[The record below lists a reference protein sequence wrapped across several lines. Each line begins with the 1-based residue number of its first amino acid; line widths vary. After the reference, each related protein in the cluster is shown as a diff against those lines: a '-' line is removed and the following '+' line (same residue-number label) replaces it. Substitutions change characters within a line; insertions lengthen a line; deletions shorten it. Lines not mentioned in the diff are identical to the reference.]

1 MENRTSDTGAL
12 SSAAGAL
19 SAFSEGMADA
29 VEKVEPSVVQVHG
42 RRRRPASGV
51 VYTTGRV
58 LTASHVLER
67 EEDLSVVDHD
77 GRTLEA
83 RFLGRD
89 PSSDLAVLEV
99 PELGDGAAAE
109 QAAGGV
115 RVGQISL
122 AVARPSR
129 EGVRASFGVV
139 SAVGGPLRAGRGTRL
154 ERYVQ
159 TDATPYPGF
168 SGGPLVDA
176 GGAVL
181 GITALGLAR
190 GVSLAIPSEVAW
202 QVAGALSERGS
213 VKRGYLGI
221 LSQPVHLPAAQRVG
235 LGDQSGGLLVVGV
248 EDGSPAGKGGLLL
261 GDILVSLDATPV
273 MDTDELQALLTGD
286 KVGHEA
292 DVGIVRGGE
301 LQTLRVTVGE
311 RG

>member
-1 MENRTSDTGAL
+1 MENLTGDT
-12 SSAAGAL
+12 SAASAL
-19 SAFSEGMADA
+19 SALSNGMADA
-29 VEKVEPSVVQVHG
+29 VEKIEPTVVQVNG

-51 VYTTGRV
+51 VYAEGRV

-67 EEDLSVVDHD
+67 EEDISVGTSD
-77 GRTLEA
+77 GRVLEA

-89 PSSDLAVLEV
+89 ASTDLAVLEV
-99 PELGDGAAAE
+99 GELDVPVAE
-109 QAAGGV
+109 QATGGV

-129 EGVRASFGVV
+129 EGIKASFGVV
-139 SAVGGPLRAGRGTRL
+139 SAVGGPLRTRRGARV

-181 GITALGLAR
+181 GIMALGLAR
-190 GVSLAIPSEVAW
+190 GVALAVPSEVALR
-202 QVAGALSERGS
+202 VAGSLSERGS

-221 LSQPVHLPAAQRVG
+221 LSQPVHLPAGQRVG
-235 LGDQSGGLLVVGV
+235 LGEQRGGLLVVGV
-248 EDGSPAGKGGLLL
+248 EDGSPAGRGGMLL
-261 GDILVSLDATPV
+261 GDILVSLDGTPV
-273 MDTDELQALLTGD
+273 TDTDELQALLAGD
-286 KVGHEA
+286 RVGNEVS
-292 DVGIVRGGE
+292 VGLIRGGE
-301 LQTLRVTVGE
+301 LQTLGVTVGE